1 VGSTRLFTIGY
12 EGRTVAELVDVLRGA
27 GVERVVDVR
36 ELPLSRRRG
45 FSKPPLAAALAEAGI
60 AYEHARELGNPKEIR
75 ERFRLGDT
83 DAGLGAYRAHLY
95 GKAYPAVV
103 DLAASLGSSATC
115 LLCLEA
121 DHERCHRSVIASAVA
136 ERLPELDVVRL

>member
-1 VGSTRLFTIGY
+1 VSRTRLVTAGY
-12 EGRTVAELVDVLRGA
+12 EGRTVAELVDLLRGA

-45 FSKPPLAAALAEAGI
+45 FSKTPLSAALAEAGI
-60 AYEHARELGNPKEIR
+60 AYEHGRGLGNPREIR
-75 ERFRLGDT
+75 ERFRLGDP

-95 GKAYPAVV
+95 GTAYPALV

-121 DHERCHRSVIASAVA
+121 DHERCHRVVIAGAAV
-136 ERLPELDVVRL
+136 ERLPGLDVVHL